1 MPEVKASVELIELQG
16 GRPECAI
23 IGHRATSS
31 VINAVMA
38 HGGMAHG
45 DEVDPVH
52 STSVGGHV
60 AAGPVP
66 TALTVGEWLNASG

>member
-1 MPEVKASVELIELQG
+1 MSSTSV
-16 GRPECAI
+16 
-23 IGHRATSS
+23 
-31 VINAVMA
+31 
-38 HGGMAHG
+38 GGMAHG

-66 TALTVGEWLNASG
+66 TALTVGE